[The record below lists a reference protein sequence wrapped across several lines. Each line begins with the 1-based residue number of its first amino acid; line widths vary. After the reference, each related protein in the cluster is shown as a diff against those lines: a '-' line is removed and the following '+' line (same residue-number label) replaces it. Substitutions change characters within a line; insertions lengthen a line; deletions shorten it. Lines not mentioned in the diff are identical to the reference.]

1 MTYNA
6 EGTSLSD
13 SVRGGLKVNLLGLR
27 AGLILRRLVPL
38 LFAFFTVVA
47 VWEIVVIVTKPGVAI
62 LPSPILCGETFW
74 HLMRNGTLEGDIYA
88 SVRRVFIAWAVGAVV
103 GIPLGL
109 SMGTSRRAEA
119 FLDPYIELFRPI
131 SPLAWIP
138 LAILWFGIGE
148 TGKIFVVFIGTFF
161 PVVLN
166 TVAGAKGVDQDLIKA
181 GRVFGCTSRS
191 RLFLK
196 VILPA
201 ALPDIIV
208 GLRLS
213 FGTGWAA
220 IIAAELVAANSG
232 LGYLIANGMDI
243 LRADEVLVGMV
254 VIGVLGVA
262 FDALLRSVQRRVM
275 WN

>member
-1 MTYNA
+1 M
-6 EGTSLSD
+6 
-13 SVRGGLKVNLLGLR
+13 
-27 AGLILRRLVPL
+27 LRRAVPL
-38 LFAFFTVVA
+38 VVAFATVVL
-47 VWEIVVIVTKPGVAI
+47 VWEGVVILTKPGVAI
-62 LPSPILCGETFW
+62 LPSPVLCGETFW
-74 HLMRNGTLEGDIYA
+74 HLMSTGELEGDIYA
-88 SVRRVFIAWAVGAVV
+88 SLRRVFTAWAVAGAI

-109 SMGTSRRAEA
+109 VMGTSKVAEK
-119 FLDPYIELFRPI
+119 LVDPYIELFRPI

-166 TVAGAKGVDQDLIKA
+166 TIAGAKGVDKDLIKA
-181 GRVFGCTSRS
+181 GRVFGCNN
-191 RLFLK
+191 RLKMFRK
-196 VILPA
+196 VILPG
-201 ALPDIIV
+201 ALPDIMV

-232 LGYLIANGMDI
+232 LGYLIANGMDV

-254 VIGVLGVA
+254 VIGILGVA
-262 FDALLRSVQRRVM
+262 FDSLLRSIQRRFA
-275 WN
+275 WS